1 MQKKTDNEIEK
12 TTILTVTEIVKK
24 DIKLSN
30 NDIEK
35 LKEILRTIDVNY
47 VDKCLLLSSFINNV
61 DATSVKEYNHTTKP
75 NAKNIRVARYFWI
88 YLLSNNGFMTLK
100 EIAKILN
107 SNVPNISQHIKTFE
121 SMLKNSKLIKTKYD
135 TCLELIEL
143 DMNLQTTN

>member
-35 LKEILRTIDVNY
+35 LKEILSTIDVNY

-88 YLLSNNGFMTLK
+88 YL
-100 EIAKILN
+100 
-107 SNVPNISQHIKTFE
+107 
-121 SMLKNSKLIKTKYD
+121 
-135 TCLELIEL
+135 
-143 DMNLQTTN
+143 